1 MSTTVENTVPST
13 PSSAPEGSTG
23 STGPE
28 PTAPAERIAELR
40 AEIDACDA
48 AIIAAVQR
56 RLEVSREIGQ
66 LRRAAGGTRLS
77 LAREQAVLATFSAA
91 LGPADGTT
99 LGMMLLRRGR
109 GAL

>member
-1 MSTTVENTVPST
+1 MSTTLETTVTSTPPST
-13 PSSAPEGSTG
+13 PA

-48 AIIAAVQR
+48 EIIAAVQR

-91 LGPADGTT
+91 LGPADGTA

>member
-1 MSTTVENTVPST
+1 MTTQT
-13 PSSAPEGSTG
+13 

-48 AIIAAVQR
+48 EIIRQVQR

-66 LRRAAGGTRLS
+66 LRKAAGGTRLS
-77 LAREQAVLATFSAA
+77 LAREQAVLAAFSDA

>member
-1 MSTTVENTVPST
+1 MSTTLENTVSST
-13 PSSAPEGSTG
+13 PASS
-23 STGPE
+23 GPE
-28 PTAPAERIAELR
+28 PTAPAERIAVLR

-48 AIIAAVQR
+48 EIIRQVQR
-56 RLEVSREIGQ
+56 RLEVSREIGE

-77 LAREQAVLATFSAA
+77 LAREQAVLAAFSAA